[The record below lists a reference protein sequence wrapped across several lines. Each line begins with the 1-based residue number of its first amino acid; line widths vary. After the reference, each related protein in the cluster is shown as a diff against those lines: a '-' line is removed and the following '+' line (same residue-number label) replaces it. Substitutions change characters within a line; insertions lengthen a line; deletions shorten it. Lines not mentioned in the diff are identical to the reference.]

1 MTKTMTNTMETWMEF
16 QKETMAKFLEVSTG
30 SSDLKNTFN
39 TFNPLE
45 VFNQFKSFNGK
56 TENAKK
62 INENNLKYHK
72 AFITYHQAM
81 HDMMEAINDNTT
93 LMSTEKK

>member
-16 QKETMAKFLEVSTG
+16 QKETMSKFLEM
-30 SSDLKNTFN
+30 SSGDQFKNA
-39 TFNPLE
+39 FNPLE
-45 VFNQFKSFNGK
+45 VFNQFKSIKGK

-72 AFITYHQAM
+72 AFIAYHQAM
-81 HDMMEAINDNTT
+81 HDMMEAINDNTV
-93 LMSTEKK
+93 LMSIEKK

>member
-16 QKETMAKFLEVSTG
+16 QKETMAKFLEMSSGST
-30 SSDLKNTFN
+30 SQFKN

-45 VFNQFKSFNGK
+45 VFNQFKSFEGK

-72 AFITYHQAM
+72 AFIAYHQAM
-81 HDMMEAINDNTT
+81 HDMMEAINDNTA

>member
-16 QKETMAKFLEVSTG
+16 QKETMAKFLEMSSGST
-30 SSDLKNTFN
+30 SQFKN

-45 VFNQFKSFNGK
+45 VFNQFKSFEGK

-62 INENNLKYHK
+62 INENNLKYHN
-72 AFITYHQAM
+72 AFIAYHQAM
-81 HDMMEAINDNTT
+81 HDMMEAINDNTA
-93 LMSTEKK
+93 LISTEKK

>member
-1 MTKTMTNTMETWMEF
+1 MTNTMETWMEF
-16 QKETMAKFLEVSTG
+16 QKDTMAKFLEMSTG
-30 SSDLKNTFN
+30 SKDLKNA
-39 TFNPLE
+39 FNPLE
-45 VFNQFKSFNGK
+45 VFNQFKSFDGK

-72 AFITYHQAM
+72 AFIAYHQAL

-93 LMSTEKK
+93 LMSKEK

>member
-16 QKETMAKFLEVSTG
+16 QKDTMAKFLEMSTT
-30 SSDLKNTFN
+30 SKDLKN

-45 VFNQFKSFNGK
+45 VFNQFKSFEGK
-56 TENAKK
+56 AGNTKK

-72 AFITYHQAM
+72 AFIAYHQAM
-81 HDMMEAINDNTT
+81 HDMMEAINDNTA
-93 LMSTEKK
+93 LMPTEKK

>member
-1 MTKTMTNTMETWMEF
+1 MTNTMETWMEF
-16 QKETMAKFLEVSTG
+16 QKDTMAKFLEMSTA
-30 SSDLKNTFN
+30 SKDLKN

-45 VFNQFKSFNGK
+45 VFNQFKSFEGK
-56 TENAKK
+56 TGNAKK

-72 AFITYHQAM
+72 AFIAYHQAM
-81 HDMMEAINDNTT
+81 HDMMEAINDNTA

>member
-1 MTKTMTNTMETWMEF
+1 METWMEF
-16 QKETMAKFLEVSTG
+16 QRETMANFLEMSTVSK
-30 SSDLKNTFN
+30 DLKNA
-39 TFNPLE
+39 FNPLE
-45 VFNQFKSFNGK
+45 VFNQFKSFEGK

-72 AFITYHQAM
+72 AFIAYHQAL

-93 LMSTEKK
+93 LMSKEK